1 MPSIYP
7 TECDSEYL
15 AKIGVDILEQVQNR
29 IMKYS
34 KLGHVVLTGD
44 LNAHT
49 GSESD
54 FIHGDNDKL
63 PVDMHYIADKQI

>member
-1 MPSIYP
+1 
-7 TECDSEYL
+7 
-15 AKIGVDILEQVQNR
+15 
-29 IMKYS
+29 MKYS

-49 GSESD
+49 GLESD

-63 PVDMHYIADKQI
+63 PVDMHYMVDKQI